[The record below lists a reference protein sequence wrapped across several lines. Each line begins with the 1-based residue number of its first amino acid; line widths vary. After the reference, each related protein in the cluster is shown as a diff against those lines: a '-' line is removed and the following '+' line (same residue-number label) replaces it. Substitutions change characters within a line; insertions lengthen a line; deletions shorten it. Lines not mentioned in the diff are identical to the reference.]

1 MPEPVYI
8 GIDPG
13 SSGGLAAIWSQSI
26 IAEPMP
32 PTETDILTWLRG
44 TRPAI
49 EEKVGMFAII
59 EKVGGFIKGNPAPG
73 SAMFKFGVGYGGLR
87 MALIACGIPFEEV
100 TPQTWQK
107 ALGITPR
114 EPHTKTREVEI
125 KKGKRKG
132 QMRTERYGGETDME
146 FKNRLKA
153 KAQQLFPGE
162 KITLAVCDALLI
174 AEYCRRKRQ
183 GTLIVNPDTAMIC
196 SKPKQEAL
204 F

>member
-1 MPEPVYI
+1 MSETTYVPSPTTPAFI

-13 SSGGLAAIWSQSI
+13 VSGGVASIWGHSVVME
-26 IAEPMP
+26 AMP
-32 PTETDILTWLRG
+32 PTEADI
-44 TRPAI
+44 
-49 EEKVGMFAII
+49 FAWFLSQKPREINYFAVI

-100 TPQTWQK
+100 TPQKWQK

-114 EPHTKTREVEI
+114 DN
-125 KKGKRKG
+125 KGNESKSA
-132 QMRTERYGGETDME
+132 

-162 KITLAVCDALLI
+162 KITLAVADALLI
-174 AEYCRRKRQ
+174 AEYCRRVRQ
-183 GTLIVNPDTAMIC
+183 GTLASMPKPVAD
-196 SKPKQEAL
+196 KPKQEVL

>member
-1 MPEPVYI
+1 MREPVYI

-13 SSGGLAAIWSQSI
+13 ASGGLAALSPTFVLNYD
-26 IAEPMP
+26 PMP
-32 PTETDILTWLRG
+32 ETERDIFDWLHALGESAVIHPR
-44 TRPAI
+44 
-49 EEKVGMFAII
+49 FAVI

-100 TPQTWQK
+100 TPQKWQK
-107 ALGITPR
+107 ALGVTPR
-114 EPHTKTREVEI
+114 DNNGNESKSSH
-125 KKGKRKG
+125 
-132 QMRTERYGGETDME
+132 
-146 FKNRLKA
+146 KNRLKA

-183 GTLIVNPDTAMIC
+183 GTLASQPEPVTA
-196 SKPKQEAL
+196 KADRGL
-204 F
+204 FE